1 MITLERL
8 DKQIEEM
15 EQQLESVK
23 GRPCLVYSR
32 IVGYY
37 QPVQMWNPGKRQEF
51 AERKPFEAKDLN
63 ERL

>member
-1 MITLERL
+1 MITL
-8 DKQIEEM
+8 DKIDGQIKEL
-15 EQQLESVK
+15 EQKQSSIK
-23 GRPCLVYSR
+23 GRECLVYSR

-51 AERKPFEAKDLN
+51 TERKPFEAKDVN